1 MATER
6 RATDSHAA
14 SVLESADFVR
24 IVTRTDGDG
33 LAAAGL
39 LAREL
44 SRREIPFQVSVGTTI
59 ADRTKRVQ
67 AGNAADDGSVTVA
80 IGAIESTEDAESGPA
95 SNARADTQRTISLE
109 RTDRPATLESANLLG
124 DLGSEPGLILTLA
137 GTIAAG
143 IEPGAGET
151 EWLLERAL
159 DGNVLERRPGVS
171 VPTTDPVDGLAHSM
185 ACLAPWS
192 GDVDA
197 TEKALE
203 SVPTALEHPA
213 ALSVD
218 DHRDIGS
225 LVALDAVGHDEAVD
239 AAGAAVGRFLRPYAL
254 SDGPFATLG
263 GFAEVL
269 EATAQIEPGTGVALA
284 MGHGAREPAL
294 ETWRA
299 CGKQVHDA
307 IDTATTSRY
316 GGLFAL
322 DCAGHAST
330 ARPLPVRSIA
340 RLVAAYRSP
349 EPAVLAVGSKSA
361 ALAVR
366 ESRPL
371 EKTIDAIATD
381 IGTGAQY
388 DLGRQWCSFRFDDQ
402 TDAPRVID
410 AVREQL

>member
-14 SVLESADFVR
+14 VSVLESADFVR
-24 IVTRTDGDG
+24 IVTRADGDG

-44 SRREIPFQVSVGTTI
+44 SRREMPFQVSVGTTI
-59 ADRTKRVQ
+59 ADRTERVQ
-67 AGNAADDGSVTVA
+67 AGKAGDDGSVTIA
-80 IGAIESTEDAESGPA
+80 IGALESIGDGASASDA
-95 SNARADTQRTISLE
+95 RTDTRTISLE
-109 RTDRPATLESANLLG
+109 RTDRPATLESADLLG
-124 DLGSEPGLILTLA
+124 DLGSEPDLKLTLA
-137 GTIAAG
+137 GTLAAG

-159 DGNVLERRPGVS
+159 DGTVLERRPGVS

-192 GDVDA
+192 GDTDA
-197 TEKALE
+197 TEAALE

-213 ALSVD
+213 DLSVD
-218 DHRDIGS
+218 DHRAIGS

-239 AAGAAVGRFLRPYAL
+239 AAGTAIGRFLRPYEL
-254 SDGPFATLG
+254 PDGPFTTLG

-269 EATAQIEPGTGVALA
+269 EATAQVEPGTGVALA
-284 MGHGAREPAL
+284 MGHSAREPAL
-294 ETWRA
+294 ETWRT
-299 CGKQVHDA
+299 CGRQVHTA
-307 IDTATTSRY
+307 IDSATTSRY

-322 DCAGHAST
+322 DCADHAST
-330 ARPLPVRSIA
+330 ERPLPVRSIA

-349 EPAVLAVGSKSA
+349 EPAVLAVGPQSA

-371 EKTIDAIATD
+371 EETIDAVATHL
-381 IGTGAQY
+381 GTGTQY
-388 DLGRQWCSFRFDDQ
+388 DLGQQWCSLRFDEQ
-402 TDAPRVID
+402 TDTGRVID
-410 AVREQL
+410 TVRDHL